1 MLDKRTPD
9 FTGYVWD
16 AAARVGRSAPRIVD
30 AILSDVFPVT
40 SDAAEA
46 EGATK
51 MLRNGC
57 ISEVKRVLHK
67 PREIDAQADFANVDW
82 SFMPLVRRLQR
93 PSYFV
98 PELEVEVPVAELI
111 DEPPYLD
118 AARRFMRGKGMEC
131 LAEADRLDRLY
142 QAVIGQ
148 HRDPPTT
155 SPLARMTPPNAPSR
169 QSERS
174 I

>member
-1 MLDKRTPD
+1 MLDKRTSD
-9 FTGYVWD
+9 FGDYVWD
-16 AAARVGRSAPRIVD
+16 AAVRVGRSAPRIVD

-40 SDAAEA
+40 SEVAEA
-46 EGATK
+46 EGAAK

-57 ISEVKRVLHK
+57 ISAVKWVLRR
-67 PREIDAQADFANVDW
+67 PRGIDAQADYAKLDP
-82 SFMPLVRRLQR
+82 SFTPLVNRLRR

-98 PELEVEVPVAELI
+98 PELDVEVPVAELI
-111 DEPPYLD
+111 DEPLYLD
-118 AARRFMRGKGMEC
+118 AAYRFMRRKGMEC
-131 LAEADRLDRLY
+131 LAEADRLGRLY

-148 HRDPPTT
+148 HRDPPT
-155 SPLARMTPPNAPSR
+155 SPLARMTPPNAPSP